1 MAPMLADH
9 RRSARHQRARSLP
22 ERWDCRASGRVLGV
36 KLGAMLNL
44 LALSAGKVDHRVIGC
59 GSVCKTP
66 LFGLVEQR
74 YRPLGVGEYG
84 RALIA

>member
-1 MAPMLADH
+1 MAPMRADH
-9 RRSARHQRARSLP
+9 RRSVRHQRARSLP

-44 LALSAGKVDHRVIGC
+44 LAPSAGKSVIGR

-66 LFGLVEQR
+66 LFG
-74 YRPLGVGEYG
+74 
-84 RALIA
+84 

>member
-9 RRSARHQRARSLP
+9 RRSAWHQRARSLP

-44 LALSAGKVDHRVIGC
+44 LALCAGKLGHRMRF
-59 GSVCKTP
+59 SVQKP
-66 LFGLVEQR
+66 PFWLVKQR
-74 YRPLGVGEYG
+74 YRPLGVGKYG